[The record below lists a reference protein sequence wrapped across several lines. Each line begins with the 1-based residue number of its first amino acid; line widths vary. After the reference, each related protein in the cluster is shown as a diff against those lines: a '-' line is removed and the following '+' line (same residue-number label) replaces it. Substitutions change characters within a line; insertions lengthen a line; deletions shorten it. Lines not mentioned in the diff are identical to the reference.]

1 MCVSMFVCVCVRVVM
16 VCGRSRLAFEDCVLR
31 CIRHD
36 RCVFMCVLGRSRV
49 RVAFVHS
56 AHACSVALCCVRL
69 NAIVCE
75 CDLCVYDL
83 CVCVGSTHGVSSA
96 SDLCTGCVE
105 LSNITHPGSLT
116 SRFILAFVH
125 VGLAA
130 VV

>member
-1 MCVSMFVCVCVRVVM
+1 MCVSMFVCVRVVM

-49 RVAFVHS
+49 RAGCAFG
-56 AHACSVALCCVRL
+56 ACMQRGTVLRAF
-69 NAIVCE
+69 E
-75 CDLCVYDL
+75 CDCVCNLCVYDL

-116 SRFILAFVH
+116 SRFIVTFVH